1 MQHLIEVED
10 LLAVVQQLAKQRS
23 IATNCG
29 ENALSYFFNEVFK
42 LEIGSSVTKSKV
54 DICLHMPCVI
64 SC

>member
-23 IATNCG
+23 IATNSG